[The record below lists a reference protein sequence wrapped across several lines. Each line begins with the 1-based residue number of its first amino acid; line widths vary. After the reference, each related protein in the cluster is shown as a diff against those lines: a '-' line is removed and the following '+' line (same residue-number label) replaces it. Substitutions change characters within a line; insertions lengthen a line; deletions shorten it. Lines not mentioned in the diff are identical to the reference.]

1 VWRSSHKLG
10 ALLMRLFGTRDVP
23 LDAGGV
29 VMQTATIGIGR
40 AILFVIAAS
49 LLAFVVGRSSSRFV
63 SGGALATQAS
73 SGPPKLW
80 AAGDLKWQDD
90 AILPAVRTVALW
102 GDPTTGEH
110 GMLRKFAAGYAPPPH
125 VHPSAERVIVLS
137 GTIAVRYKGSSEINL
152 GPGSYSEIPANVEH
166 AVKCAE
172 TSECVFALISPGPF
186 AIKMVPGI

>member
-1 VWRSSHKLG
+1 
-10 ALLMRLFGTRDVP
+10 
-23 LDAGGV
+23 
-29 VMQTATIGIGR
+29 MQTATIGIGR
-40 AILFVIAAS
+40 AILFIIAVS

-90 AILPAVRTVALW
+90 AILPAVKTVALW
-102 GDPTTGEH
+102 EIRQPANTECCGS
-110 GMLRKFAAGYAPPPH
+110 LRLDTHPH
-125 VHPSAERVIVLS
+125 LTSTRQLS
-137 GTIAVRYKGSSEINL
+137 GLSCCRGRSRYRYKGSSERNL

-172 TSECVFALISPGPF
+172 TSECVFALISAGPF
-186 AIKMVPGI
+186 AIKMVPGM